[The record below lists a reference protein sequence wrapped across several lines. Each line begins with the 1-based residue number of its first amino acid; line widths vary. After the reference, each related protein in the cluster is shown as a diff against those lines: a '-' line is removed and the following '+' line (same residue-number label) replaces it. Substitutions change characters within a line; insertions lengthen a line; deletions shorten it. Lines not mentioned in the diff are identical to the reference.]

1 MSSSVLSFENAAG
14 LELAVSSD
22 GRDRLR
28 LSEVEDA
35 NEASVDSAVSEA
47 QLICRIGQG
56 DGEALGALYDHYAK
70 PLYSFAVRILNDHG
84 EAEDTLQEVF
94 IVIWQKAH
102 SFDEVLSKPFSW
114 AMRITRNKA
123 IDRLRVRQRRWR
135 MFGVNADN
143 LILAEMKD
151 KIQPVE
157 NFCQDQLSLMR
168 AAINELP
175 DEQRRPIELAFFSG
189 LVHFEIAAELGE
201 PLGTI
206 KARIRR
212 GMLRLRDN
220 LEGRI

>member
-1 MSSSVLSFENAAG
+1 LSTSSNG
-14 LELAVSSD
+14 Q
-22 GRDRLR
+22 DRLR
-28 LSEVEDA
+28 LSDVA
-35 NEASVDSAVSEA
+35 NTDGVAADSSISEA
-47 QLICRIGQG
+47 QLISRIGQG
-56 DGEALGALYDHYAK
+56 DGEALGALYDCYAK

-102 SFDEVLSKPFSW
+102 SFDGFMSKPFSW
-114 AMRITRNKA
+114 AMTITRNKA

-135 MFGVNADN
+135 LFGVNADN
-143 LILAEMKD
+143 VIVVGIKD
-151 KIQPVE
+151 KIQPFE
-157 NFCQDQLSLMR
+157 NFCQDQLLLMR
-168 AAINELP
+168 AALNELP

-212 GMLRLRDN
+212 GMLRLRN
-220 LEGRI
+220 KLEKRI